1 MAYGFKSKFISFVL
15 LLCFLF
21 LTSTLFAGGNE
32 KLSEIHHRI
41 IRDYPN
47 LQHLDAT
54 SFESIN
60 KNEVVIFDVRKQEEF
75 EVSHLQGAIR
85 VPPNMS
91 PANFISTFGEQSKGK
106 TLVFYCSVGQRSSEL
121 ASRIQSKLS
130 AAEQA
135 RIYNLEGGIFRWHN
149 DHRNL
154 VSGTQVSDFV
164 HPYSWFQR
172 GLLDRSDKIR
182 YKQSHRINT
191 GEIK

>member
-1 MAYGFKSKFISFVL
+1 MAYRSKLKSISFFL

-21 LTSTLFAGGNE
+21 FTSTLYSGGNE
-32 KLSEIHHRI
+32 TLSRIHHLI

-47 LQHLDAT
+47 LPHLDAM
-54 SFESIN
+54 SFESLN
-60 KNEVVIFDVRKQEEF
+60 KNEVVIFDVREQEEF

-106 TLVFYCSVGQRSSEL
+106 TLVFYCSVGRRSSEL
-121 ASRIQSKLS
+121 ASGIQSKLS
-130 AAEQA
+130 VAEQA
-135 RIYNLEGGIFRWHN
+135 RVYNLEGGIFRWHN
-149 DHRNL
+149 DRRGL

-182 YKQSHRINT
+182 YKQSHRVDT